1 MAPLVVACDWISIV
15 GSLVLKLP
23 QIAATLR
30 SGSARGLSLQS
41 LLLELTGFTINF
53 CYNAAHGYPL
63 LSYFE
68 YALLIPQ
75 DVLLVLLTLR
85 LSGQLTAGWVATLA
99 AGRGR
104 RRRAG
109 RRSCCRSPWPPSSPA
124 SVCRGWS
131 SKLVQL
137 RALLVSRDARALSLT
152 TWLLAALTCGTRIV
166 TTLAETGDVTMLTC
180 FCVNLALNVLVVLA
194 VVRFRDGPPEE
205 AARKKAK

>member
-99 AGRGR
+99 
-104 RRRAG
+104 
-109 RRSCCRSPWPPSSPA
+109 
-124 SVCRGWS
+124 
-131 SKLVQL
+131 
-137 RALLVSRDARALSLT
+137 
-152 TWLLAALTCGTRIV
+152 LA
-166 TTLAETGDVTMLTC
+166 TGDVTMLTC